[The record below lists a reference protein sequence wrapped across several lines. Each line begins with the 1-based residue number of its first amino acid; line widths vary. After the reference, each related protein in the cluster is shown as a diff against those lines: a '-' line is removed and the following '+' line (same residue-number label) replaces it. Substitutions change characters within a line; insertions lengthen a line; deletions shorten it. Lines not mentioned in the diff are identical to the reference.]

1 MSTALRRRVDTADRA
16 VSRPEPDPVDRPS
29 RPSAVTTGDL
39 LHVVIAAGSSLAVVL
54 ALRLVL
60 DWNGVL
66 GSAVWWYVGFLA
78 VLFVLVRDSETPDAA
93 TDRLVTL
100 VIWSIGAIVVGVLSW
115 MVIYVVI
122 KGLGGLRPTFFTEDL
137 SDVGPLDTERGGASH
152 AIVGTLEQV
161 GLATAS
167 AVPIAI
173 LTAVYLHEIKG
184 RMAPVIRFIVDAMTG
199 LPSIVA
205 GLLIY
210 TLWVRTHDFSGVAAA
225 AGLAVLMLPTVT
237 RASEE
242 ILRTIPDSLREG
254 SLALGAPQWRVVKQ
268 VVLPTA
274 RAGLVTAAIL
284 GVARGIGETAVAI
297 LTALGSDSM
306 NVNPF
311 TGPQGNLPL
320 FVYKLYRVPD
330 KTQIA
335 RAWTGALI
343 LLILVLV
350 LFLAARYVS
359 GRGDKKRKGVA

>member
-1 MSTALRRRVDTADRA
+1 MSVALRRRPAAEDGRA
-16 VSRPEPDPVDRPS
+16 SQPEPVDRPR

-39 LHVVIAAGSSLAVVL
+39 LQMVIAAGSALAVVL
-54 ALRLVL
+54 ALRPLL
-60 DWNGVL
+60 DWQDVMGTAL
-66 GSAVWWYVGFLA
+66 WWYVCFLA
-78 VLFVLVRDSETPDAA
+78 VLFVLVRDSETPEAA
-93 TDRLVTL
+93 TDRLVTM
-100 VIWSIGAIVVGVLSW
+100 VIWSVGAVVVGVLSW
-115 MVIYVVI
+115 MVVYVVI
-122 KGLGGLRPTFFTEDL
+122 EGFDKLRPGFFTEDL

-161 GLATAS
+161 GLATA
-167 AVPIAI
+167 AVVPIAI
-173 LTAVYLHEIKG
+173 LTAVYLHEIRG
-184 RMAPVIRFIVDAMTG
+184 RLAPVIRFIVDAMTG

-205 GLLIY
+205 GLLVY
-210 TLWVRTHDFSGVAAA
+210 ALWVRTHDFSGAAAA
-225 AGLAVLMLPTVT
+225 AGLAILMLPTVT

-297 LTALGSDSM
+297 LTTLGSDSM

-311 TGPQGNLPL
+311 SGPQANLPL
-320 FVYKLYRVPD
+320 FVYKLYRQPD

-335 RAWTGALI
+335 RAWTGALV
-343 LLILVLV
+343 LLILVLA

-359 GRGDKKRKGVA
+359 GRGAKKRKGA